1 MVKDRKPYLKE
12 RSVKLMRHLVL
23 DTETTGLSEKDG
35 HRIIEIGAVEMVN
48 LSVTGRS
55 LHLYIN
61 PERDID
67 VGAQD
72 IHGLSSE
79 FLADK
84 PIFSDIVSEFT
95 DFIKDDLLV
104 IHNAP
109 FDIGFLNAELS
120 RCGHRPL
127 SMERVIDTLPL
138 AREKYPGAQAS
149 LDALCRRFGVDN
161 SHRDLHGALI
171 DADLLAS
178 VFVELK
184 GGRQPGLKL
193 EDGTENEPSNNKI
206 SGEDINLSGFV
217 LRKRSVRPERI
228 FPVSDIESAAHK
240 DLLAKMNNPI
250 WLR

>member
-1 MVKDRKPYLKE
+1 
-12 RSVKLMRHLVL
+12 MRHLVL
-23 DTETTGLSEKDG
+23 DTETTGLSVTEG

-48 LSVTGRS
+48 LSATGRS
-55 LHLYIN
+55 LHRYIN

-67 VGAQD
+67 VGAHG

-84 PIFSDIVSEFT
+84 PVFADILTEFT

-109 FDIGFLNAELS
+109 FDIGFLNAEFL
-120 RCGHRPL
+120 RCGHPTL

-138 AREKYPGAQAS
+138 ARQKYPGAQAS
-149 LDALCRRFGVDN
+149 LDALCRRFGVDK

-178 VFVELK
+178 VFVELQ

-193 EDGTENEPSNNKI
+193 DEGIEKKPS
-206 SGEDINLSGFV
+206 E
-217 LRKRSVRPERI
+217 
-228 FPVSDIESAAHK
+228 
-240 DLLAKMNNPI
+240 AK
-250 WLR
+250 

>member
-1 MVKDRKPYLKE
+1 
-12 RSVKLMRHLVL
+12 MRHLVL
-23 DTETTGLSEKDG
+23 DTETTGLSAAEG
-35 HRIIEIGAVEMVN
+35 HRIIEIGVIEMVN
-48 LSVTGRS
+48 LSVTGRF

-84 PIFSDIVSEFT
+84 PVFSDILTEFI
-95 DFIKDDLLV
+95 DFIEDDLLV

-109 FDIGFLNAELS
+109 FDVEFLNAEFL
-120 RCGHRPL
+120 RCGHPPL
-127 SMERVIDTLPL
+127 SKERVIDTLPL
-138 AREKYPGAQAS
+138 ARQKYPGAQAS
-149 LDALCRRFGVDN
+149 LDALCRRFDIDN

-171 DADLLAS
+171 DADLLAT

-193 EDGTENEPSNNKI
+193 EDYTENEPSTNNV
-206 SGEDINLSGFV
+206 SGEDTNLSGFV
-217 LRKRSVRPERI
+217 LRERSVRPARV
-228 FPVSDIESAAHK
+228 FAVSDTESAAHK
-240 DLLAKMNNPI
+240 DLLAKINNPI

>member
-1 MVKDRKPYLKE
+1 
-12 RSVKLMRHLVL
+12 MRHLVI
-23 DTETTGLSEKDG
+23 DTETTGLSAKEG

-48 LSVTGRS
+48 LSVTGRF

-67 VGAQD
+67 AGAQD
-72 IHGLSSE
+72 IHGLSSQ

-84 PIFSDIVSEFT
+84 PVFADILTEFT

-109 FDIGFLNAELS
+109 FDLGFLNAEFL
-120 RCGHRPL
+120 RCGHPPL

-138 AREKYPGAQAS
+138 ARQKYPGAQAS

-193 EDGTENEPSNNKI
+193 DDITENELSNNDI
-206 SGEDINLSGFV
+206 SGEDTNLSGFV
-217 LRKRSVRPERI
+217 LDKRSVRRARKFE
-228 FPVSDIESAAHK
+228 VSDVESAAHK

>member
-1 MVKDRKPYLKE
+1 
-12 RSVKLMRHLVL
+12 MRHLVL
-23 DTETTGLSEKDG
+23 DTETTGLSAKDG
-35 HRIIEIGAVEMVN
+35 HRIIEIGVVEMVN
-48 LSVTGRS
+48 LSVTGCF

-67 VGAQD
+67 VSAQD

-84 PIFSDIVSEFT
+84 PIFSDILTEFT

-120 RCGHRPL
+120 RCGHPPL
-127 SMERVIDTLPL
+127 SMQRVIDTLPL
-138 AREKYPGAQAS
+138 ARQKYPGAQAT
-149 LDALCRRFGVDN
+149 LDSLCRRFGVDN

-193 EDGTENEPSNNKI
+193 EDEIENESSNNNI
-206 SGEDINLSGFV
+206 FGEDTNLSGFV
-217 LRKRSVRPERI
+217 LRNRSVRPARI
-228 FPVSDIESAAHK
+228 FALSDIESAAHK
-240 DLLAKMNNPI
+240 NLLAKMNNPI

>member
-1 MVKDRKPYLKE
+1 
-12 RSVKLMRHLVL
+12 MRHLVL
-23 DTETTGLSEKDG
+23 DTETTGLSAAEG
-35 HRIIEIGAVEMVN
+35 HRIIEIGIIEMVN
-48 LSVTGRS
+48 FSVTGRS

-84 PIFSDIVSEFT
+84 PVFADILTKFT

-109 FDIGFLNAELS
+109 FDIGFLNAEFS
-120 RCGHRPL
+120 RCGHPPL

-138 AREKYPGAQAS
+138 ARQKYPGAQAT
-149 LDALCRRFGVDN
+149 LDALCRRFGIDN

-193 EDGTENEPSNNKI
+193 DEGTENDPSKVGI
-206 SGEDINLSGFV
+206 SDGDTNLSGFI
-217 LRKRSVRPERI
+217 LSKRSVRPARI
-228 FPVSDIESAAHK
+228 FSVSDSETAAHK
-240 DLLAKMNNPI
+240 DLLAMMNNPI

>member
-1 MVKDRKPYLKE
+1 
-12 RSVKLMRHLVL
+12 MRHLVL
-23 DTETTGLSEKDG
+23 DTETTGLSATEG

-48 LSVTGRS
+48 LSATGRF

-67 VGAQD
+67 VGAQE

-84 PIFSDIVSEFT
+84 PVFADILTEFT
-95 DFIKDDLLV
+95 DFIKDDFLV

-109 FDIGFLNAELS
+109 FDIGFLNAEFS
-120 RCGHRPL
+120 RCGHPPL

-138 AREKYPGAQAS
+138 ARQKYPGAQAS

-161 SHRDLHGALI
+161 SHRDLHGALV
-171 DADLLAS
+171 DANLLAS

-193 EDGTENEPSNNKI
+193 DDGTENKPSEINV
-206 SGEDINLSGFV
+206 SGEDTSLSGFI
-217 LRKRSVRPERI
+217 LRKRSERPSRV
-228 FPVSDIESAAHK
+228 FAVSDIETAAHK

>member
-1 MVKDRKPYLKE
+1 
-12 RSVKLMRHLVL
+12 MRHLVL
-23 DTETTGLSEKDG
+23 DTETTGLSAAEG
-35 HRIIEIGAVEMVN
+35 HRIIEIGVIEMVN
-48 LSVTGRS
+48 FSVTGRS

-61 PERDID
+61 PERDI
-67 VGAQD
+67 
-72 IHGLSSE
+72 HGLSSE

-84 PIFSDIVSEFT
+84 PVFADILTEFT
-95 DFIKDDLLV
+95 DFIEDGLLV

-120 RCGHRPL
+120 RCGHAPL

-138 AREKYPGAQAS
+138 ARQKYPGAQAS
-149 LDALCRRFGVDN
+149 LDALCRRFDIDN

-171 DADLLAS
+171 DADLLAT

-184 GGRQPGLKL
+184 CGRQPGLKL
-193 EDGTENEPSNNKI
+193 EDGTENEPSTNNV
-206 SGEDINLSGFV
+206 SGEDTNLSGFV
-217 LRKRSVRPERI
+217 LRKRSVRPARI
-228 FPVSDIESAAHK
+228 FAVSDIESAAHK

>member
-1 MVKDRKPYLKE
+1 
-12 RSVKLMRHLVL
+12 MRHLVL
-23 DTETTGLSEKDG
+23 DTETTGLSATEG
-35 HRIIEIGAVEMVN
+35 HRIIEIGVVEMVN
-48 LSVTGRS
+48 LSVTGRF

-72 IHGLSSE
+72 IHGLSPE

-84 PIFSDIVSEFT
+84 PVFADILIEFT

-109 FDIGFLNAELS
+109 FDIGFLNAEFS
-120 RCGHRPL
+120 RCGHPPL

-138 AREKYPGAQAS
+138 ARQKYPGAQAS

-193 EDGTENEPSNNKI
+193 DEGTENEPSMVDI
-206 SGEDINLSGFV
+206 SGEDKNLSGFI
-217 LRKRSVRPERI
+217 LRERSIRPARI
-228 FPVSDIESAAHK
+228 FAVSDIETAAHK
-240 DLLAKMNNPI
+240 DLLERMNNPI

>member
-1 MVKDRKPYLKE
+1 
-12 RSVKLMRHLVL
+12 MRHLVL
-23 DTETTGLSEKDG
+23 DTETTGLSAKDG
-35 HRIIEIGAVEMVN
+35 HRIIEIGAVEMLN

-84 PIFSDIVSEFT
+84 PIFSDILTELT
-95 DFIKDDLLV
+95 DFIKDDFLV

-109 FDIGFLNAELS
+109 FDTGFLNAEFS
-120 RCGHRPL
+120 RCGHPPL

-138 AREKYPGAQAS
+138 ARQKYPGAQAS

-171 DADLLAS
+171 DANLLAS

-193 EDGTENEPSNNKI
+193 EDGTEDKPSNNRI
-206 SGEDINLSGFV
+206 SGEGTNLSGFI
-217 LRKRSVRPERI
+217 LSERSVRPARI
-228 FPVSDIESAAHK
+228 FAVSGIESAAHK

>member
-1 MVKDRKPYLKE
+1 
-12 RSVKLMRHLVL
+12 MRHVVL
-23 DTETTGLSEKDG
+23 DTETTGLSAKDG

-67 VGAQD
+67 AGALE

-79 FLADK
+79 LLADK
-84 PIFSDIVSEFT
+84 PIFAEILAELT
-95 DFIKDDLLV
+95 DFIGDDLLV

-109 FDIGFLNAELS
+109 FDIGFLNAEFA
-120 RCGHRPL
+120 RCGRPPL

-161 SHRDLHGALI
+161 THRDLHGALI
-171 DADLLAS
+171 DADLLAA

-184 GGRQPGLKL
+184 GGRQPVLALSDNRKDISL
-193 EDGTENEPSNNKI
+193 EKTAA
-206 SGEDINLSGFV
+206 EDTNLSGFI
-217 LRKRSVRPERI
+217 LNERPVRPARS
-228 FPVSDIESAAHK
+228 FGVSNSETVAHK
-240 DLLAKMNNPI
+240 DLLAQIKDPI

>member
-1 MVKDRKPYLKE
+1 
-12 RSVKLMRHLVL
+12 MRHLVL
-23 DTETTGLSEKDG
+23 DTETTGLSATEG

-48 LSVTGRS
+48 LSVTGRF

-84 PIFSDIVSEFT
+84 PVFADILTKFT

-109 FDIGFLNAELS
+109 FDIGFLNAEFS
-120 RCGHRPL
+120 RCGHPPL

-138 AREKYPGAQAS
+138 ARQKYPGAQAS

-161 SHRDLHGALI
+161 SHRDLHGALV
-171 DADLLAS
+171 DANLLAS

-193 EDGTENEPSNNKI
+193 DDGTENKPSEINV
-206 SGEDINLSGFV
+206 SGEDTSLSGFI
-217 LRKRSVRPERI
+217 LRKRSERPSRV
-228 FPVSDIESAAHK
+228 FAVSDIETAAHK

>member
-1 MVKDRKPYLKE
+1 
-12 RSVKLMRHLVL
+12 
-23 DTETTGLSEKDG
+23 
-35 HRIIEIGAVEMVN
+35 MVN

-67 VGAQD
+67 AGAQQ
-72 IHGLSSE
+72 IHGLSFE

-84 PIFSDIVSEFT
+84 PVFASVLTEFT
-95 DFIKDDLLV
+95 DFIGNDLLV

-109 FDIGFLNAELS
+109 FDIGFLNAELA
-120 RCGHRPL
+120 RCARPPL

-161 SHRDLHGALI
+161 TRRDLHGALI
-171 DADLLAS
+171 DADLLAA

-184 GGRQPGLKL
+184 GGRQPGLELGDNKKNL
-193 EDGTENEPSNNKI
+193 LSENTAAENT
-206 SGEDINLSGFV
+206 NLSGFTLNERPV
-217 LRKRSVRPERI
+217 KPARS
-228 FPVSDIESAAHK
+228 FGVSDSETVAHK
-240 DLLAKMNNPI
+240 GLLTQIKDPI
-250 WLR
+250 WYR

>member
-1 MVKDRKPYLKE
+1 
-12 RSVKLMRHLVL
+12 MRHLVL
-23 DTETTGLSEKDG
+23 DTETTGLSAKEG

-48 LSVTGRS
+48 LSFTGRS

-61 PERDID
+61 PEREID
-67 VGAQD
+67 PGAQD

-84 PIFSDIVSEFT
+84 PVFADILIEFT
-95 DFIKDDLLV
+95 DFIGDDLLV

-120 RCGHRPL
+120 RCGHPLL

-138 AREKYPGAQAS
+138 ARQKYPGAQAS
-149 LDALCRRFGVDN
+149 LDALCRRFGINN
-161 SHRDLHGALI
+161 SHRKLHGALV

-184 GGRQPGLKL
+184 GGRQPGLEL
-193 EDGTENEPSNNKI
+193 DDGAQDDSLKSDI
-206 SGEDINLSGFV
+206 SGEDTNLSGFI
-217 LRKRSVRPERI
+217 LRKGSVRPART
-228 FPVSDIESAAHK
+228 FAVSDSENAAHK
-240 DLLAKMNNPI
+240 ELVATMDNAI

>member
-1 MVKDRKPYLKE
+1 
-12 RSVKLMRHLVL
+12 MRHLVL
-23 DTETTGLSEKDG
+23 DTETTGLSASDG

-48 LSVTGRS
+48 FSVTGRS

-67 VGAQD
+67 AGAQE
-72 IHGLSSE
+72 IHGLSSH
-79 FLADK
+79 FLSDK
-84 PIFSDIVSEFT
+84 PVFGDILTEFM
-95 DFIKDDLLV
+95 DFIQDDLLV
-104 IHNAP
+104 FHNAP
-109 FDIGFLNAELS
+109 FDMGFLNAELS
-120 RCGHRPL
+120 RCDHPLL
-127 SMERVIDTLPL
+127 SMDRVIDTLPL
-138 AREKYPGAQAS
+138 ARQKYPGAQAS

-193 EDGTENEPSNNKI
+193 DDGIEKNTSSSIKTVRDTNFT
-206 SGEDINLSGFV
+206 GLNLH
-217 LRKRSVRPERI
+217 KRSVRPARTFAI
-228 FPVSDIESAAHK
+228 SDVETAAHE
-240 DLLAKMNNPI
+240 DLIAKIDDAI

>member
-1 MVKDRKPYLKE
+1 
-12 RSVKLMRHLVL
+12 MRHLVL
-23 DTETTGLSEKDG
+23 DTETTGLSAEDG

-48 LSVTGRS
+48 LSLTGRS

-61 PERDID
+61 PERNID

-84 PIFSDIVSEFT
+84 PVFSDILLKFT

-120 RCGHRPL
+120 RCGHPPL
-127 SMERVIDTLPL
+127 SMERVIDTLLL
-138 AREKYPGAQAS
+138 ARQKYPGAQAS
-149 LDALCRRFGVDN
+149 LDALCRRFDIDN

-193 EDGTENEPSNNKI
+193 DDGTEDEPSTDNI
-206 SGEDINLSGFV
+206 SAEDTNLSGFV
-217 LRKRSVRPERI
+217 LRKRSVRPARI
-228 FPVSDIESAAHK
+228 FAVSDIESAAHK
-240 DLLAKMNNPI
+240 ELLAKINNPI

>member
-1 MVKDRKPYLKE
+1 
-12 RSVKLMRHLVL
+12 MRHLVL
-23 DTETTGLSEKDG
+23 DTETTGLSAIEG

-48 LSVTGRS
+48 FSVTGRS

-84 PIFSDIVSEFT
+84 PVFADILTEFT
-95 DFIKDDLLV
+95 EFIKDDLLV

-109 FDIGFLNAELS
+109 FDIGFLNAEFA
-120 RCGHRPL
+120 RCGHPPL

-138 AREKYPGAQAS
+138 ARQRYPGAQAS

-193 EDGTENEPSNNKI
+193 DQGTENEPSKVNI
-206 SGEDINLSGFV
+206 PGEDTNLSGFI
-217 LRKRSVRPERI
+217 LRKRSVRPARI
-228 FPVSDIESAAHK
+228 FAVPDIETAAHK
-240 DLLAKMNNPI
+240 DLLAKINNPI